1 MAEKRDYYEVLGVSR
16 NATDEELK
24 KADRQLA
31 RQYHPDL
38 HPDDPTAE
46 DKFKEITEAYE
57 VLSNKEKREM
67 YDQYG
72 HSAFENGGMGA
83 DMGGFSDVS
92 EILESIFGGMGGM
105 FGGSRAQSA
114 NAPRRGADIQ
124 TSVTID
130 FMEACN
136 GKKHTMSVSRM
147 ETCPD
152 CHGSGAAGGADSEI
166 CKECQGRG
174 SVKSMQRTPFGM
186 ISSSK
191 TCPHC
196 GGKGKLIKSPCQKC
210 RGAGRVRVTKSINV
224 DIPAGID
231 DGQMIRVSGMG
242 DAGVN
247 GGPAGNL
254 IVGVNVRPHPIF
266 RREDYD
272 IHCDI
277 PITYAQAVLG
287 DEIVVPTID
296 GNVKY
301 NISEGT
307 QNGTVFRLRGKGVRK
322 LQRSDRGDQY
332 VKVYVEVPRNLNK
345 KQKDLLQQYEASLE
359 SKNYQ
364 KRDSFFKKL
373 KDFINGTKQ
382 S

>member
-1 MAEKRDYYEVLGVSR
+1 
-16 NATDEELK
+16 
-24 KADRQLA
+24 
-31 RQYHPDL
+31 
-38 HPDDPTAE
+38 
-46 DKFKEITEAYE
+46 
-57 VLSNKEKREM
+57 
-67 YDQYG
+67 
-72 HSAFENGGMGA
+72 
-83 DMGGFSDVS
+83 
-92 EILESIFGGMGGM
+92 
-105 FGGSRAQSA
+105 
-114 NAPRRGADIQ
+114 
-124 TSVTID
+124 
-130 FMEACN
+130 
-136 GKKHTMSVSRM
+136 
-147 ETCPD
+147 
-152 CHGSGAAGGADSEI
+152 
-166 CKECQGRG
+166 
-174 SVKSMQRTPFGM
+174 M